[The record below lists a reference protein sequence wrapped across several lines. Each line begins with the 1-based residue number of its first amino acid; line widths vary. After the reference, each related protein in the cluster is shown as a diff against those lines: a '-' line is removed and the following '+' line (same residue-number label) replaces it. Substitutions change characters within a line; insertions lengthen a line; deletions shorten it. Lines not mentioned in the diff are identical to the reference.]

1 MAARKIARR
10 EWTKSDIRELK
21 SLAKKV
27 PARQVARKLR
37 RSEGAV
43 RQKRSCWERHSERNG
58 VAVRASDSGVR
69 FSNQGGKGQMISVAC
84 RVAEPSSWIRYEIES
99 HMPGDPLTPLSVA
112 AVFLQVAPKV
122 GPQGNRDHGH
132 HSVDSAAFAS
142 EPLGLLLLPL

>member
-43 RQKRSCWERHSERNG
+43 RQ
-58 VAVRASDSGVR
+58 
-69 FSNQGGKGQMISVAC
+69 
-84 RVAEPSSWIRYEIES
+84 
-99 HMPGDPLTPLSVA
+99 
-112 AVFLQVAPKV
+112 
-122 GPQGNRDHGH
+122 
-132 HSVDSAAFAS
+132 
-142 EPLGLLLLPL
+142 